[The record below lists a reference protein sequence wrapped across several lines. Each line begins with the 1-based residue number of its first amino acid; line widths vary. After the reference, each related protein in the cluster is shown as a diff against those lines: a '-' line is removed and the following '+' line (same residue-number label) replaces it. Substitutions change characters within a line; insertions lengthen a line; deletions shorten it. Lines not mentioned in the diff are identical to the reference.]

1 MVFIAL
7 IAIILLIAA
16 DQFIKFW
23 AIENLANATMP
34 VHFIKFGNTEVI
46 NLSYYEN
53 TGAAF
58 SIFRDKILF
67 LIIIT
72 SIFLLIGVY
81 LLVSKKVSKK
91 FMVISFALI
100 IAGGAGNLIDRI
112 FRGYVVDYIEVRL
125 FNFAVFNFADSCVVI
140 GAIMLL
146 IYMLFFDKPKK
157 ESLNG

>member
-7 IAIILLIAA
+7 ISIVLLIGI
-16 DQFIKFW
+16 DQLIKLW
-23 AIENLANATMP
+23 AINNLANATMP

-58 SIFRDKILF
+58 SIFRDKIYF

-72 SIFLLIGVY
+72 SIFLIVGVY
-81 LLVSKKVSKK
+81 LLVTKKIKK
-91 FMVISFALI
+91 PFLVASITLI

-112 FRGYVVDYIEVRL
+112 FRGLVVDYIEIKL
-125 FNFAVFNFADSCVVI
+125 FNFAVFNFADCCVVI
-140 GAIMLL
+140 GAILLL
-146 IYMLFFDKPKK
+146 IYTIFMDKPKK
-157 ESLNG
+157 ETLNG